1 MGPASMVFRNV
12 KLFRDRI
19 PETIANKQN
28 TLKAE
33 IPMPRPMFLLKIKL
47 PPMDPI
53 VTPATK
59 SKNFIWETSFL
70 PRIRA
75 QASKLTNTTADLM
88 PIS

>member
-1 MGPASMVFRNV
+1 
-12 KLFRDRI
+12 
-19 PETIANKQN
+19 
-28 TLKAE
+28 
-33 IPMPRPMFLLKIKL
+33 MPRPMFLLKIKL